1 MDNQYRIL
9 IILASVVFVGL
20 FFIILE
26 LEMLRRSRIKHFQSN
41 SEILNLIKSNLIL
54 NREEISTKLDK
65 LISNNDVLRLSL
77 NDVINNQT
85 STISSVFNN
94 TITNQTSVISAVL
107 NDTITNQTS
116 VISAVLNDTITNQ
129 TSVISKVGKELE
141 VNVTTILIAQM
152 NQNSQ
157 KNINTIQALVDSS
170 NSNYNNLI
178 KESKNITI
186 SVVELKTSLENSV
199 KF

>member
-1 MDNQYRIL
+1 M
-9 IILASVVFVGL
+9 
-20 FFIILE
+20 
-26 LEMLRRSRIKHFQSN
+26 
-41 SEILNLIKSNLIL
+41 
-54 NREEISTKLDK
+54 
-65 LISNNDVLRLSL
+65 
-77 NDVINNQT
+77 
-85 STISSVFNN
+85 
-94 TITNQTSVISAVL
+94 
-107 NDTITNQTS
+107 
-116 VISAVLNDTITNQ
+116 LNDTITNQ

>member
-116 VISAVLNDTITNQ
+116 VIS
-129 TSVISKVGKELE
+129 KVGKELE